1 MSDWMPRISGSFTTS
16 GVTDSGGN
24 GEVSPGMFGP
34 ASPDL
39 PVFSSSIEEDTVL
52 PPTPPSGSYLRTPSP
67 RLSIN
72 PWLNLQFPQTTEPR
86 ALFQIPP
93 PWPLPP
99 GSLPLIPHIGWDMCV
114 TEKQDLLGSV
124 VKASAN
130 QQFPMSAPD
139 LLKWVEVYRKEF
151 PEAGNAFQTT
161 STVRQCMQVLVR
173 MYPDLFCAE
182 QREARKWW
190 FYYNGPA

>member
-1 MSDWMPRISGSFTTS
+1 
-16 GVTDSGGN
+16 
-24 GEVSPGMFGP
+24 
-34 ASPDL
+34 
-39 PVFSSSIEEDTVL
+39 
-52 PPTPPSGSYLRTPSP
+52 
-67 RLSIN
+67 
-72 PWLNLQFPQTTEPR
+72 
-86 ALFQIPP
+86 
-93 PWPLPP
+93 
-99 GSLPLIPHIGWDMCV
+99 MCV